1 VPSICRIIEP
11 GFGGSG
17 VLKMLR
23 SSLYHFQ
30 ISSSDENPSGK
41 VMGEAVLIYGS
52 ALPDQLGSLL
62 PSYMGAAQTQG

>member
-1 VPSICRIIEP
+1 M
-11 GFGGSG
+11 
-17 VLKMLR
+17 LKVLR

-52 ALPDQLGSLL
+52 VLPDQSGSLL
-62 PSYMGAAQTQG
+62 PSYIGAVQAQG